1 MSFNQSSFNLM
12 KNNKLFI
19 VPILTI
25 GMLFAGC
32 NNNEDE
38 LTRLRDQVSTLQSQ
52 LNDAETAKTTAEAT
66 VASLQ
71 SQVTSLTQDLQSA
84 TGGIPTSVVEATLNQ
99 FRTALDQTAE
109 LIGKQVEL
117 GKTSNVTQLEKVNN
131 EFKTLVSSYKETT
144 DISQTSNAGMI
155 LVQGIQSLISDLV
168 AGGETITLNG
178 VLEEDTSLI
187 AGNTYIL
194 DGRVTVPDGRTIIIP
209 AGTIIKG
216 APGTGANASALLIA
230 RGGKIH
236 ALGTKER
243 PIIFTYQDDPIQ
255 ADGTYAEGVSAPGI
269 NVLGQWGGLIVL
281 GKAPGSFKN
290 DESQVQIEGI
300 PTDDIN
306 GLYGGNDPADNSGII
321 QYISIRHGGSDIGE
335 GNEINGLTLGSVG
348 NQTVIQNVEVI
359 ANKDD
364 GIEFFGG
371 SVNASNLFVWGQ
383 GDDGLDI
390 DQAYSG
396 TIYNSVVAL
405 TNESD
410 HGLEIDGPEGSL
422 EGSFSLINTT
432 IIGAVDNC
440 QPAGG
445 EKTEIA
451 DFRSNA
457 LGSLDKVAFKHFV
470 SPSDVELDKEDVSS
484 NYKEQRLTFSN
495 IDIVNSPGCDPLVLS
510 AIFIDKAETN
520 KSSFS
525 EDALNFAEIVEDG
538 KEEGANLVEFEWT
551 QWAHR
556 N

>member
-1 MSFNQSSFNLM
+1 M
-12 KNNKLFI
+12 KNTRLFI
-19 VPILTI
+19 LPVLTI
-25 GMLFAGC
+25 GMLFTSC
-32 NNNEDE
+32 SNNDDE
-38 LTRLRDQVSTLQSQ
+38 LARLREQVTSLQSQ
-52 LNDAETAKTTAEAT
+52 LDTTETAKTTAESAKASAEAR
-66 VASLQ
+66 VADLQ
-71 SQVTSLTQDLQSA
+71 DQVTSLTAELQSA
-84 TGGIPTSVVEATLNQ
+84 SGGIPTSVVETTLNQ
-99 FRTALDQTAE
+99 FRSALDQTAE
-109 LIGKQVEL
+109 LISKQVEL
-117 GKTSNVTQLEKVNN
+117 GKTSDVTQLEKVDK
-131 EFKTLVSSYKETT
+131 EFKSLVSSFKGTT
-144 DISQTSNAGMI
+144 DISQTGDASI
-155 LVQGIQSLISDLV
+155 KLVQGIQSLISDLV
-168 AGGETITLNG
+168 AGGETITLSG

-187 AGNTYIL
+187 AGNIYIL
-194 DGRVTVPDGRTIIIP
+194 DGRVTVPDGKSIIIP
-209 AGTIIKG
+209 AGTILKG

-243 PIIFTYQDDPIQ
+243 PIIFTYEGDPIQ
-255 ADGTYAEGVSAPGI
+255 ADGTYAEGDSAPAI
-269 NVLGQWGGLIVL
+269 NVLGEWGGLIVL

-290 DESQVQIEGI
+290 DESEVQIEGI

-306 GLYGGNDPADNSGII
+306 GLYGGNDSADNSGII

-348 NQTVIQNVEVI
+348 SQTIIQNVEVI

-396 TIYNSVVAL
+396 TIYNSVVVL
-405 TNESD
+405 TNQSD
-410 HGLEIDGPEGSL
+410 HGLEIDGPEGSR

-440 QPAGG
+440 EPAGG

-451 DFRSNA
+451 DFRSKA
-457 LGSLDKVAFKHFV
+457 TGSLNKVAFKHFV
-470 SPSDVELDKEDVSS
+470 SPSDVELDNEDVSS
-484 NYKEQRLTFSN
+484 NYKERKLTFSN
-495 IDIVNSPGCDPLVLS
+495 IDIVKSPDCDAPELS
-510 AIFIDKAETN
+510 AIFVDKAETN

-525 EDALNFAEIVEDG
+525 EDASNFAEIVEDG